1 MPSKYPHEYP
11 PHNFHCR
18 DCGAGQ
24 ESHNCPTKLLARI
37 GVLCDEIEELRAQ
50 AAKRANECQRI
61 YYNASAQQD
70 QICREPRGHEP
81 DPPRCRG
88 EPDEDS
94 EGGAGR
100 G

>member
-1 MPSKYPHEYP
+1 MPVDLTEYRRRAKTAR
-11 PHNFHCR
+11 NVYEMGEEC
-18 DCGAGQ
+18 DND
-24 ESHNCPTKLLARI
+24 SHLCTAI
-37 GVLCDEIEELRAQ
+37 ETLCDELEELRAQ

-61 YYNASAQQD
+61 YYNGSAQQD
-70 QICREPRGHEP
+70 QICRLPRGHAP
-81 DPPRCRG
+81 DPNRCEG